1 MGVVFFSSLAMACGG
16 AWAVRAWK
24 RRRLLRRY
32 AERVARI
39 VERDETIQGHFRE
52 HPEAVAVRKRR
63 LCGKNVSIRL
73 TLLAE
78 SGAVDVA
85 VSEPHPLLNNY
96 SSVTAR
102 AKFRVPALPDGAQ
115 D

>member
-39 VERDETIQGHFRE
+39 IEDDETIQGHFRE
-52 HPEAVAVRKRR
+52 HPKAVAVRERR
-63 LCGKNVSIRL
+63 LCGRDVSIEL
-73 TLLAE
+73 ILLAE
-78 SGAVDVA
+78 AGVISVA
-85 VSEPHPLLNNY
+85 VSEPSSFLNHY
-96 SSVTAR
+96 SPVTAWAKLR
-102 AKFRVPALPDGAQ
+102 ASALPGGK
-115 D
+115 

>member
-39 VERDETIQGHFRE
+39 VEDDETIQGHFRE
-52 HPEAVAVRKRR
+52 HPKAVAVRERR
-63 LCGKNVSIRL
+63 LCGRDVSIEL
-73 TLLAE
+73 ILLAE
-78 SGAVDVA
+78 PGVISVA
-85 VSEPHPLLNNY
+85 VSEPSSLLNHY
-96 SSVTAR
+96 SPVTAW
-102 AKFRVPALPDGAQ
+102 AKFRASAPPGGK
-115 D
+115 